1 MASSADDGHGGG
13 ELNMLKLE
21 ESLSNSNFG
30 FSDSVDRLGEQSP
43 MAQSSPLT
51 RSFSMSTDG
60 REALNNYGVVLGLLE
75 EHKREKDCQIV
86 ELKREKEEL
95 KKKDFRDKQTEMNVR
110 IERLQSEK
118 QVIFPSYYNLSNNF
132 YNISIPTASPKA
144 SLHAVI

>member
-1 MASSADDGHGGG
+1 MASSADDGG
-13 ELNMLKLE
+13 ELNM

-60 REALNNYGVVLGLLE
+60 RETGSILLE
-75 EHKREKDCQIV
+75 EKKREKDCQIV

-95 KKKDFRDKQTEMNVR
+95 KKDLRDKQTEMNVR

>member
-75 EHKREKDCQIV
+75 EHKREKDCQNF

-95 KKKDFRDKQTEMNVR
+95 KKDFRDKQTEMNIR

-118 QVIFPSYYNLSNNF
+118 QVIFPCYYKLSTNLQ
-132 YNISIPTASPKA
+132 P
-144 SLHAVI
+144 